1 MWETLLGGLLAILGG
16 WGATWYQARNARR
29 NRMEELTAERKILAN
44 GEAYAYTK
52 EIASALIQADIREV
66 AKLIAQREEW
76 FFRTRLFLPGTF
88 PAKWLELR
96 NIVHKL
102 ARREKSEGAS
112 PEDIE
117 VLQQRAESLAEQAI
131 QEIYKDMNLEK
142 IEITPG

>member
-16 WGATWYQARNARR
+16 WGATWYQAKNARR
-29 NRMEELTAERKILAN
+29 NRMAELTAERKILAN

-52 EIASALIQADIREV
+52 EVASALIQADIREV
-66 AKLIAQREEW
+66 ATLMAQREEW
-76 FFRTRLFLPGTF
+76 FFRYRFFLPGTF

-96 NIVHKL
+96 NVVHKL
-102 ARREKSEGAS
+102 ARRETTDSAS

-117 VLQQRAESLAEQAI
+117 SLHQRAESLAEQAI
-131 QEIYKDMNLEK
+131 EEIYKDMNLKK